1 MEQALQAVGICVAA
15 ALLALT
21 VRRGSP
27 ELALVLGLATVVLV
41 LLRLMDAVG
50 TLMAFLREMGQ
61 RSGISGELFLPL
73 YKTMGIALVVRVGSS
88 LCRDAG
94 ESALASVVETA
105 GTVCALVVAFPLLEA
120 VLGLLTELM
129 G

>member
-1 MEQALQAVGICVAA
+1 MEQALQVTLICVAA
-15 ALLALT
+15 ALLTLT

-27 ELALVLGLATVVLV
+27 EVALVLGIATVVLV
-41 LLRLMDAVG
+41 LLRLTDAMEA
-50 TLMAFLREMGQ
+50 LIAFLRQMGQ
-61 RSGISGELFLPL
+61 RSGIPGELFLPL

-105 GTVCALVVAFPLLEA
+105 GTVCALVVAFPLMEA

>member
-1 MEQALQAVGICVAA
+1 MEQALQVSLLCVAA

-27 ELALVLGLATVVLV
+27 EAALVLVVATVVLV
-41 LLRLMDAVG
+41 LLRLMDAVEAL
-50 TLMAFLREMGQ
+50 TVFLREMGE
-61 RSGISGELFLPL
+61 RSGMPGELFVPL

-94 ESALASVVETA
+94 ESALASVVETT
-105 GTVCALVVAFPLLEA
+105 GTVCALAAAFPLLEA

>member
-1 MEQALQAVGICVAA
+1 MEQVLQAAGICIVGAV
-15 ALLALT
+15 LALA

-27 ELALVLGLATVVLV
+27 EAALLLTLAAVVLV
-41 LLRLMDAVG
+41 LLHLMDTVG
-50 TLMAFLREMGQ
+50 LLLEFLRQMGR
-61 RSGISGELFLPL
+61 RSGFAEELFVPL
-73 YKTMGIALVVRVGSS
+73 YKTMGIALVVRVGGS

-94 ESALASVVETA
+94 ESALASVVETT
-105 GTVCALVVAFPLLEA
+105 GTVCALAAAFPLLEA